1 MIRPPMSESKR
12 YDAMVERVS
21 ALYDR
26 NRQRGVAA
34 WCGHEYDFVC
44 PSTGTYPFQWFWDSC
59 FHAIVLARYDMTRAR
74 SEIRSLL
81 RNQPDDGFVGHVTF
95 WQREAFEEM
104 LKEYSIAYRTPY
116 LSDCIQPPLLA
127 EALFAIT
134 RGEGGRSVLDE
145 LLPKVRKYYDWLDRM
160 RDPDRDGLIA
170 ILQPDESGLDH
181 IPKYDAYLG
190 VTEPNRDEFT
200 KAWQRAV
207 GPYAEMQRDHD
218 KMFAADRFVVEDVLV
233 NVIYA
238 ENERVLAKLHDEA
251 GDSRAAG
258 EMRARA
264 ARSVDSL
271 VKKCWNAK
279 DGLFYDLAGKREDQ
293 LDVSTVTSLMPIL
306 LQDLPRSMVESLARQ
321 IADPKK
327 YAAAWPVPSTALDE
341 PLYMKPSSDRPDLT
355 SKLLWRGPSWI
366 NTNWY
371 IARGL
376 RRHGFVDLAR
386 TIEDRSAALIERHG
400 FREYYDPY
408 TGEGFG
414 AHAFSWTAL
423 VLNML
428 ADHEGIDG

>member
-1 MIRPPMSESKR
+1 MSHSPR
-12 YDAMVERVS
+12 YDAMTERVK

-26 NRQRGVAA
+26 NRQKGIAP
-34 WCGHEYDFVC
+34 WCGHDYDFVC

-59 FHAIVLARYDMTRAR
+59 FHAIVLARYDMERAR

-81 RNQPDDGFVGHVTF
+81 KNQPDDGFVGHVTF

-134 RGEGGRSVLDE
+134 RGEGGRAVLDE
-145 LLPKVRKYYDWLDRM
+145 LLPKVRRYYDWLDRM

-181 IPKYDAYLG
+181 IPKYDGYLG
-190 VTEPNRDEFT
+190 VRNPTRDEFT
-200 KAWQRAV
+200 AAWQRAV

-233 NVIYA
+233 NTIYA
-238 ENERVLAKLHDEA
+238 ENERVLAELHEEA
-251 GDSRAAG
+251 GDRAGAATMRERAAK
-258 EMRARA
+258 
-264 ARSVDSL
+264 SVDSL
-271 VKKCWNAK
+271 VKKCWDGK
-279 DGLFYDLAGKREDQ
+279 SGLFFDLAGKAEKQ
-293 LDVSTVTSLMPIL
+293 LQVSTVTSLLPIL
-306 LQDLPRSMVESLARQ
+306 LPDLPPEMVDSLVKH
-321 IADPKK
+321 ISDPKE
-327 YAAAWPVPSTALDE
+327 YAAAYPVPSTALNE
-341 PLYMKPSSDRPDLT
+341 RLYLKPSDSRPEHD

-376 RRHGFVDLAR
+376 RRHGQIDLAR
-386 TIEDRSAALIERHG
+386 TIEDRSAFLIEQHG

-428 ADHEGIDG
+428 ADHEEVV

>member
-1 MIRPPMSESKR
+1 MSRSSR
-12 YDAMVERVS
+12 YDAMTERVK

-26 NRQRGVAA
+26 NRQKGTAP
-34 WCGHEYDFVC
+34 WCGHDYDFVC

-59 FHAIVLARYDMTRAR
+59 FHAIVLARYDMERAR
-74 SEIRSLL
+74 AEIRSLL

-134 RGEGGRSVLDE
+134 RGPGGRAALDE
-145 LLPKVRKYYDWLDRM
+145 FLPKVRRYYDWLDRM

-190 VTEPNRDEFT
+190 VTNPTRDEFT
-200 KAWQRAV
+200 AAWQRAV

-233 NVIYA
+233 NTIYA
-238 ENERVLAKLHDEA
+238 ENERVLAELHAEA
-251 GDSRAAG
+251 GEAAG
-258 EMRARA
+258 AATMRARA
-264 ARSVDSL
+264 AKSVESL
-271 VKKCWNAK
+271 VKKCW
-279 DGLFYDLAGKREDQ
+279 DGRSGLFFDLAGRAEKQ
-293 LDVSTVTSLMPIL
+293 LQVSTVTSLMPIL
-306 LQDLPRSMVESLARQ
+306 LPDLPPEMVEALVEHISNPAE
-321 IADPKK
+321 
-327 YAAAWPVPSTALDE
+327 YAAAYPVPSTALNE
-341 PLYMKPSSDRPDLT
+341 PLYLKPSDGRPEHD

-376 RRHGFVDLAR
+376 RRHSRIDLAR
-386 TIEDRSAALIERHG
+386 TIEDRSAALIEQHG
-400 FREYYDPY
+400 FREYYDPC

-428 ADHEGIDG
+428 ADHEEVA

>member
-1 MIRPPMSESKR
+1 MSHSKR
-12 YDAMVERVS
+12 YDAMTERVRD
-21 ALYDR
+21 LYDR
-26 NRQRGVAA
+26 NRQRGTAP
-34 WCGHEYDFVC
+34 WCGLDYDFVC

-59 FHAIVLARYDMTRAR
+59 FHAIVLARYDMNRAR

-81 RNQPDDGFVGHVTF
+81 KNQPADGFVGHVTF

-134 RGEGGRSVLDE
+134 RGEGGRAVLDE
-145 LLPKVRKYYDWLDRM
+145 LLPKARRYYDWLDRM

-190 VTEPNRDEFT
+190 VTNPTRDEFT
-200 KAWQRAV
+200 AAWQRAV

-233 NVIYA
+233 NTIYA
-238 ENERVLAKLHDEA
+238 ENQRVLAELHEEA
-251 GDSRAAG
+251 GDQAAAVT
-258 EMRARA
+258 MRARA
-264 ARSVDSL
+264 AKSVDSL
-271 VKKCWNAK
+271 TKKCW
-279 DGLFYDLAGKREDQ
+279 DGRRGLFFDLAGKAEKQ
-293 LDVSTVTSLMPIL
+293 LQVSTVTSLMPIL
-306 LQDLPRSMVESLARQ
+306 LGDLPREMVDSLVKH
-321 IADPKK
+321 ISDPTE
-327 YAAAWPVPSTALDE
+327 YAAAYPVPSTAQNE
-341 PLYMKPSSDRPDLT
+341 PLYLKPSDDRPEHD

-376 RRHGFVDLAR
+376 RRHGRVDLAR
-386 TIEDRSAALIERHG
+386 TIEDRSAALIEQHG
-400 FREYYDPY
+400 FREYYDPH
-408 TGEGFG
+408 TGDGFG

-428 ADHEGIDG
+428 ADHEGVE

>member
-1 MIRPPMSESKR
+1 MSHSQR
-12 YDAMVERVS
+12 YDAMLQRVD
-21 ALYDR
+21 ALYER
-26 NRQRGVAA
+26 NRQKGTAA
-34 WCGHEYDFVC
+34 WCGHDYDFVC

-59 FHAIVLARYDMTRAR
+59 FHAIVLARYDMVRAR

-81 RNQPDDGFVGHVTF
+81 QNQPDDGFVGHVTF

-134 RGEGGRSVLDE
+134 RGEGGREVLND
-145 LLPKVRKYYDWLDRM
+145 LLPKVQKYYDWLDRM

-181 IPKYDAYLG
+181 IPKYDKYLG
-190 VTEPNRDEFT
+190 VSIPNRDEFT
-200 KAWQRAV
+200 LAWQRAV
-207 GPYAEMQRDHD
+207 GSYAEMQRDHD
-218 KMFAADRFVVEDVLV
+218 KMFEADRFVVEDVLV
-233 NVIYA
+233 NTIYA
-238 ENERVLAKLHDEA
+238 ENQRVLAELHQEA
-251 GDSRAAG
+251 GDHASAAT
-258 EMRARA
+258 MRARA
-264 ARSVDSL
+264 AKTVDSL
-271 VKKCWNAK
+271 VRKCWDPK
-279 DGLFYDLAGKREDQ
+279 TGLFFDLGGKREEQ
-293 LDVSTVTSLMPIL
+293 LNVSTVTSLMPIL
-306 LQDLPRSMVESLARQ
+306 LPDLPREMVEALARH
-321 IADPKK
+321 IADPKE
-327 YAAAWPVPSTALDE
+327 YAAAYPIPSAALNE
-341 PLYMKPSSDRPDLT
+341 PLYLKPSDDRPEID

-386 TIEDRSAALIERHG
+386 TIEDKSAELIEKAG

-408 TGEGFG
+408 DGGGFG

-428 ADHEGIDG
+428 ADHEGIA

>member
-1 MIRPPMSESKR
+1 MSHSER
-12 YDAMVERVS
+12 YDAMLQRVE
-21 ALYDR
+21 ALYER
-26 NRQRGVAA
+26 NRQRGTAA
-34 WCGHEYDFVC
+34 WCGHDYDFVC

-59 FHAIVLARYDMTRAR
+59 FHAIVLARYDMVRAR

-81 RNQPDDGFVGHVTF
+81 QNQPDDGFVGHVTF

-134 RGEGGRSVLDE
+134 RGEGGQEVLND
-145 LLPKVRKYYDWLDRM
+145 LLPKVQKYYDWLDRM

-181 IPKYDAYLG
+181 IPKYDKYLG
-190 VTEPNRDEFT
+190 VAIPNRDEFT
-200 KAWQRAV
+200 LAWQRAV
-207 GPYAEMQRDHD
+207 GSYAEMQRDHD
-218 KMFAADRFVVEDVLV
+218 KMFEADRFVVEDVLV
-233 NVIYA
+233 NTIYA
-238 ENERVLAKLHDEA
+238 ENQRVLAELHEEA
-251 GDSRAAG
+251 GDQASAAT
-258 EMRARA
+258 MHARA
-264 ARSVDSL
+264 AKTVDAL
-271 VKKCWNAK
+271 VKKCWDSK
-279 DGLFYDLAGKREDQ
+279 TGLFFDLAGKREEQ
-293 LDVSTVTSLMPIL
+293 LNVSTVTSLMPIL
-306 LQDLPRSMVESLARQ
+306 LPDLPRDMVEALARH
-321 IADPKK
+321 IADPKE
-327 YAAAWPVPSTALDE
+327 YAAAYPIPSAALNE
-341 PLYMKPSSDRPDLT
+341 PLYMKASDDHPEID

-386 TIEDRSAALIERHG
+386 TIEDKSAELIEKGG

-408 TGEGFG
+408 DGDGFG

-428 ADHEGIDG
+428 ADHEGVA

>member
-1 MIRPPMSESKR
+1 MISLAMSQSTR
-12 YDAMVERVS
+12 YDAMVARVR

-26 NRQRGVAA
+26 NRQRGTAP
-34 WCGHEYDFVC
+34 WCGHDYDFVC

-59 FHAIVLARYDMTRAR
+59 FHAIVLARFDMVRAR
-74 SEIRSLL
+74 SEITSLL
-81 RNQPDDGFVGHVTF
+81 KNQPDDGFVGHVTF

-127 EALFAIT
+127 EALFAIS
-134 RGEGGRSVLDE
+134 RGEGGSAVRDD
-145 LLPKVRKYYDWLDRM
+145 LLPRVRRYYDWLDRM

-181 IPKYDAYLG
+181 IPKYDRYLG
-190 VTEPNRDEFT
+190 VKDPTRDEFT
-200 KAWQRAV
+200 AAWQRAV

-218 KMFAADRFVVEDVLV
+218 KMFAADGFVVEDVLV
-233 NVIYA
+233 NTIYA
-238 ENERVLAKLHDEA
+238 ENERVLAELHEEA
-251 GDSRAAG
+251 GDLEGARV
-258 EMRARA
+258 MRARA
-264 ARSVDSL
+264 EKTTASL
-271 VKKCWNAK
+271 LAKCY
-279 DGLFYDLAGKREDQ
+279 DRGTGLFYDLAGKREE
-293 LDVSTVTSLMPIL
+293 LLRVSTVTSLMPIL
-306 LQDLPRSMVESLARQ
+306 LPDLPREMVEALAKH
-321 IADPKK
+321 IADPKE
-327 YAAAWPVPSTALDE
+327 YAAPYPVPSTALSDR
-341 PLYMKPSSDRPDLT
+341 LYMAPSEGRPELD
-355 SKLLWRGPSWI
+355 SKLLWRGPTWI

-376 RRHGFVDLAR
+376 RRHGFIDIAR
-386 TIEDRSAALIERHG
+386 TIEDKSAELIEKGG

-428 ADHEGIDG
+428 ADHEGVA

>member
-1 MIRPPMSESKR
+1 MSHSAR
-12 YDAMVERVS
+12 YDAMVERVR

-26 NRQRGVAA
+26 NRQKGTAP
-34 WCGHEYDFVC
+34 WCGHDYDFVC
-44 PSTGTYPFQWFWDSC
+44 PSTGTYPFQWLWDSC
-59 FHAIVLARYDMTRAR
+59 FHAIVLARYDMDRAR

-81 RNQPDDGFVGHVTF
+81 KNQPTDGFVGHVTF

-127 EALFAIT
+127 EALFAIS
-134 RGEGGRSVLDE
+134 RGEGGAAVRDE
-145 LLPKVRKYYDWLDRM
+145 LLPKARRFYDWLDRL

-181 IPKYDAYLG
+181 IPKYDKYLG
-190 VTEPNRDEFT
+190 VSNPTRDEFT
-200 KAWQRAV
+200 AAWQRAV

-233 NVIYA
+233 NTIYA
-238 ENERVLAKLHDEA
+238 ENERVLAELHEEA
-251 GDSRAAG
+251 GDGEAAQV
-258 EMRARA
+258 MRERA
-264 ARSVDSL
+264 ARTAASL
-271 VKKCWNAK
+271 VNKCWDQAT
-279 DGLFYDLAGKREDQ
+279 GLFYDLAGKREEM
-293 LDVSTVTSLMPIL
+293 LKVSTVTSLMPIL
-306 LQDLPRSMVESLARQ
+306 LPDLPRPMVEALVKHL
-321 IADPKK
+321 ADPRE
-327 YAAAWPVPSTALDE
+327 YAATYPVPSTALNE
-341 PLYMKPSSDRPDLT
+341 PLYMAPSEERPELD

-376 RRHGFVDLAR
+376 RRHGQIDLAR
-386 TIEDRSAALIERHG
+386 TIEDRSAALIEQHG

-408 TGEGFG
+408 TGAGFG

-428 ADHEGIDG
+428 AAHEGVA

>member
-1 MIRPPMSESKR
+1 MIRALMSHSTR
-12 YDAMVERVS
+12 YDAMTARVRE
-21 ALYDR
+21 LYER
-26 NRQRGVAA
+26 NRQKGTAP
-34 WCGHEYDFVC
+34 WCGLDYDFVC

-59 FHAIVLARYDMTRAR
+59 FHAIVLARYDMDRAR

-81 RNQPDDGFVGHVTF
+81 RNQPEDGFVGHVTF

-127 EALFAIT
+127 EALHAIT
-134 RGEGGRSVLDE
+134 RGEGGREVLVE

-190 VTEPNRDEFT
+190 VTNPTRDEFT
-200 KAWQRAV
+200 AAWQRAV

-218 KMFAADRFVVEDVLV
+218 KMFEADRFVVEDVLV
-233 NVIYA
+233 NTIYA
-238 ENERVLAKLHDEA
+238 ENERVLAELHEEA
-251 GDSRAAG
+251 GETEAAA

-264 ARSVDSL
+264 ALSL
-271 VKKCWNAK
+271 QSLLTKCWDK
-279 DGLFYDLAGKREDQ
+279 ETGLFYDLAGKREAW
-293 LDVSTVTSLMPIL
+293 LKVSTVTSLMPIL
-306 LQDLPRSMVESLARQ
+306 LPGLPRECVEALVAH
-321 IADPKK
+321 IADPKE
-327 YAAAWPVPSTALDE
+327 YAAPWPVPSTALNE
-341 PLYMKPSSDRPDLT
+341 PLYMAPSDGRPELD

-376 RRHGFVDLAR
+376 RRHGHVDLAK
-386 TIEDRSAALIERHG
+386 TIEDRSAALIEKGG

-423 VLNML
+423 VLCML
-428 ADHEGIDG
+428 ADHEGVA

>member
-1 MIRPPMSESKR
+1 MIARMSRSPR
-12 YDAMVERVS
+12 YDAMTERVK

-26 NRQRGVAA
+26 NRQKGTAP
-34 WCGHEYDFVC
+34 WCGHDYDFVC

-59 FHAIVLARYDMTRAR
+59 FHAIVLARYDMDRAR

-134 RGEGGRSVLDE
+134 RGEAGRAVLDE
-145 LLPKVRKYYDWLDRM
+145 LLPKVRRYYDWLDRM
-160 RDPDRDGLIA
+160 RDPDQDGLIA

-190 VTEPNRDEFT
+190 VTNPTRDEFT
-200 KAWQRAV
+200 AAWQRAV

-233 NVIYA
+233 NTIYA
-238 ENERVLAKLHDEA
+238 ENERVLADLHEEA
-251 GDSRAAG
+251 GDPAG
-258 EMRARA
+258 ASAMRARA
-264 ARSVDSL
+264 ARSVESL

-279 DGLFYDLAGKREDQ
+279 SGLFFDLAGKAEAQ
-293 LDVSTVTSLMPIL
+293 LQVNTVTSLMPIL
-306 LQDLPRSMVESLARQ
+306 LPDLPPGMVDALVKHIS
-321 IADPKK
+321 DPAE
-327 YAAAWPVPSTALDE
+327 YAATYPVPSTALNE
-341 PLYMKPSSDRPDLT
+341 PLYLKPSDGRPEHD

-376 RRHGFVDLAR
+376 RRHGRTDLAR
-386 TIEDRSAALIERHG
+386 TIEDRSAALIEQHG

-428 ADHEGIDG
+428 ADHEGVA

>member
-1 MIRPPMSESKR
+1 MSRSPR
-12 YDAMVERVS
+12 YDAMTERVK

-26 NRQRGVAA
+26 NRQIGIAP

-59 FHAIVLARYDMTRAR
+59 FHAIVLARYDMDRAR

-81 RNQPDDGFVGHVTF
+81 KNQPDDGFVGHVTF

-134 RGEGGRSVLDE
+134 RGEGGRTVLDE
-145 LLPKVRKYYDWLDRM
+145 LLPKVRRYYDWLDRM

-190 VTEPNRDEFT
+190 VTNPTRDEFT
-200 KAWQRAV
+200 AAWQRAV

-233 NVIYA
+233 NTIYA
-238 ENERVLAKLHDEA
+238 ENQRVLAELHQEAGDEA
-251 GDSRAAG
+251 GAAVLRGRAAK
-258 EMRARA
+258 
-264 ARSVDSL
+264 SVDSL
-271 VKKCWNAK
+271 VKKCWDAK
-279 DGLFYDLAGKREDQ
+279 SGLFFDLAGKAEKQ
-293 LDVSTVTSLMPIL
+293 LQVSTVTSLMPIL
-306 LQDLPRSMVESLARQ
+306 LSDLPREMVDSLVKH
-321 IADPKK
+321 IADPNE
-327 YAAAWPVPSTALDE
+327 YAAAYPVPSTALNE
-341 PLYMKPSSDRPDLT
+341 PLYLKPSDGRPEHD

-376 RRHGFVDLAR
+376 RRHGRIDLAR
-386 TIEDRSAALIERHG
+386 TIEDRSAELIEKGG

-428 ADHEGIDG
+428 ADHEEVA